1 MRAKLKAIAAMFLL
15 AVIAPPAQ
23 ATFHLMKVVEVF
35 PGTAAAPDAQYVVI
49 QMYAAGQNL
58 VDGHPLT
65 VYNAAGTLVAT
76 FTFAGDVSNGASQSK
91 ILIAT
96 SQAQTFFGVTANLTM
111 SPSLLSAGGK
121 VCFDT
126 IDCVA
131 WGAYTGSAAGVG
143 TPFNAAGGL
152 QSGRAAIR
160 RLDIAGS
167 ANSLDAGDD
176 TNNCA
181 TDFIFGLPA
190 PRNNA
195 GMIGAIPGATCGN
208 GALEGLEQCDDHNL
222 VNGDGCS
229 STCAIDQ
236 VISRRSGDY
245 DGDGKSDVL
254 WRNTS
259 TGANMIW
266 KSANVATPQATTTV
280 TDQNWKIVGKGDF
293 DDDGKSDVF
302 WRNTSTGANTI
313 WRSGN
318 SATPQTVSAIADP
331 GWKVGGV
338 GDFDGDGKSDVFW
351 RNTNTGNNTIWKS
364 GNSATPQT
372 VSAIV
377 DQDWKVVGVGDFDG
391 DGKSDVFWRDT
402 DAGANVIW
410 KSGNSATPQTVSG
423 VADLSWKVVGVG
435 DLDGDGKSDV
445 LWRNT
450 STGANAIWKS
460 GNSAT
465 PQTVS
470 ALVDLDWKVAG
481 MGDFDGDGK
490 SDVFWRN
497 TSTGANTIWRSGSSA
512 TTLAAAAVT
521 DQTWTIVP
529 YEWQPQIRL
538 RARGQMPRVH
548 ASSQVLRPGAKK
560 G

>member
-1 MRAKLKAIAAMFLL
+1 MRTKLKAIAAMFLL

-23 ATFHLMKVVEVF
+23 AVFHLMKVVEVF

-49 QMYAAGQNL
+49 QMYAAGQDL
-58 VDGHPLT
+58 VGGHPLI
-65 VYNAAGTLVAT
+65 VYNAAGTAVAT
-76 FTFAGDVSNGASQSK
+76 FTFANDVPNGASQSK

-167 ANSLDAGDD
+167 ASLLDAGDD

-195 GMIGAIPGATCGN
+195 GMIGTIPGATCGN
-208 GALEGLEQCDDHNL
+208 GTLEGLEQCDDHNL

-229 STCAIDQ
+229 STCVIDQ
-236 VISRRSGDY
+236 VIISRRSDDY
-245 DGDGKSDVL
+245 DG
-254 WRNTS
+254 
-259 TGANMIW
+259 
-266 KSANVATPQATTTV
+266 
-280 TDQNWKIVGKGDF
+280 
-293 DDDGKSDVF
+293 DGKSDVF

-313 WRSGN
+313 WMSANAATQQAAEAVTDQNWKIAGKGDFDGDGKADVFWRNASTGANTIWKSGN
-318 SATPQTVSAIADP
+318 SATPQTVSAVADP

-351 RNTNTGNNTIWKS
+351 RNTNTGANAIWRS
-364 GNSATPQT
+364 GDSATPQT
-372 VSAIV
+372 VSEVV
-377 DQDWKVVGVGDFDG
+377 DQDWRVVG
-391 DGKSDVFWRDT
+391 
-402 DAGANVIW
+402 I
-410 KSGNSATPQTVSG
+410 
-423 VADLSWKVVGVG
+423 
-435 DLDGDGKSDV
+435 
-445 LWRNT
+445 
-450 STGANAIWKS
+450 
-460 GNSAT
+460 
-465 PQTVS
+465 
-470 ALVDLDWKVAG
+470 
-481 MGDFDGDGK
+481 GDFDGDGK

-497 TSTGANTIWRSGSSA
+497 TSTGANEIWRSGSSA
-512 TTLAAAAVT
+512 TTLAVAAVA
-521 DQTWTIVP
+521 DQNWTIVP

-538 RARGQMPRVH
+538 RAPGQMPRLH
-548 ASSQVLRPGAKK
+548 TSSQVLRSGAEA

>member
-1 MRAKLKAIAAMFLL
+1 MRAKLKAIAVMFLL

-35 PGTAAAPDAQYVVI
+35 PGTAAAPDAHYVVI
-49 QMYAAGQNL
+49 QMYAAGQDL
-58 VDGHPLT
+58 VGGHRLT
-65 VYNAAGTLVAT
+65 VYNAAGTVVAT
-76 FTFAGDVSNGASQSK
+76 FTFADDVSNGASQSR

-131 WGAYTGSAAGVG
+131 WGAYTGSATGVG

-167 ANSLDAGDD
+167 ASLLDAGDD

-195 GMIGAIPGATCGN
+195 GMIGTIPGATCGN

-229 STCAIDQ
+229 STCVIDQ

-245 DGDGKSDVL
+245 DGDGKSDVF

-266 KSANVATPQATTTV
+266 KSANVATPQVATTV

-302 WRNTSTGANTI
+302 WRNSSTGANTI

-318 SATPQTVSAIADP
+318 SATPQTVS
-331 GWKVGGV
+331 G
-338 GDFDGDGKSDVFW
+338 
-351 RNTNTGNNTIWKS
+351 
-364 GNSATPQT
+364 
-372 VSAIV
+372 IV

-423 VADLSWKVVGVG
+423 VADLSWKVVGIG
-435 DLDGDGKSDV
+435 DFDGDGKSDV
-445 LWRNT
+445 FWRNT

-465 PQTVS
+465 PQAVPGF
-470 ALVDLDWKVAG
+470 ADLRWKVVAT
-481 MGDFDGDGK
+481 GDFDGDGK

-497 TSTGANTIWRSGSSA
+497 TSTGANTIWRSANSA
-512 TTLAAAAVT
+512 TTLAATAVA
-521 DQTWTIVP
+521 DQSWTLVP

-538 RARGQMPRVH
+538 RVPGQMPRVH
-548 ASSQVLRPGAKK
+548 ASSQVLRSGAKK